1 MVMLASVKKKTKIAI
16 ALALN
21 IGIVTS
27 MGATYSQASE
37 PFTHETARELECVAL
52 NIYYE
57 TRGVSLADAMAV
69 SDVVLNRVLS
79 TKYPNTM
86 CEVVKQGYK
95 NSDGSMKRNK
105 CQFSWYCD
113 GKSDVP
119 KDITSWERSR
129 KYARDFYVHG
139 AYVGITEGST
149 HYHGNYTT
157 PYWAPSFDRVTRIGS
172 HIFYRMKGK

>member
-1 MVMLASVKKKTKIAI
+1 
-16 ALALN
+16 
-21 IGIVTS
+21 
-27 MGATYSQASE
+27 
-37 PFTHETARELECVAL
+37 
-52 NIYYE
+52 
-57 TRGVSLADAMAV
+57 MAV

-86 CEVVKQGYK
+86 CEVVRQGHK

-149 HYHGNYTT
+149 HYHANYTT